1 MKFIKLHII
10 TILFILISV
19 SLTVGYGFYSK
30 SLGYSSSV
38 ATSEPGLL
46 IFSVASSDENNTEFL
61 SGTKEKVSTSNGINL
76 TSDVDF
82 NIKNSS
88 SSSITI
94 TYTII
99 NQSSGSYTYNGYEFS
114 NDATLTG
121 LPVPY
126 VEGITQGDVLAPYQT
141 KTVTVTYYYNS
152 NVTSTTLV
160 STVNKFKFLTG
171 SQSVAISSINGSV
184 TYTSYDPATKIGVF
198 SVTMTNNYDS
208 SVRYNLTSNNS
219 NVSLVNSMG
228 TSTTYSYSLGLGESK
243 TVTIY
248 LLYSTNVRETTDII
262 LTTHD
267 GDTYIISDD
276 LSIIYKDSVL
286 NGAIPSIASD
296 LIPVTIGTDGVV
308 TYANET
314 EEWYNYTNKT
324 WANAVKLISSPSTT
338 YNVGTTIN
346 ASDISAYFVWIPRYK
361 YELWNAG
368 VNDLDATPSVSVP
381 FQINITFENKNT
393 TPSTGSTN
401 GTYLTHPAFTT
412 FGSNGFWVGKFET
425 TGSISSIT
433 VLPNSP
439 SLTNVSVGNFFTN
452 MYNYSRSDDSH
463 MLKNTE
469 WGAIAYLTYSAYGRS
484 DEVSINNDSTIT
496 TGCGGATTTAASV
509 TTCTNAYGSLS
520 TNVYPQSTTGNIS
533 VVFDMSGGAY
543 EYVSGYMSGDMG
555 SSGLDISSYDAKYYD
570 VYATGSTNTSFNNR
584 ILGDATG
591 ELRTITNH
599 RTAWYNDY
607 AYFVQATY
615 SWFRRGGQFD
625 EGENAGI
632 MNFYRHSGSANSSRS
647 ARLALT
653 IAS

>member
-208 SVRYNLTSNNS
+208 SVRYN
-219 NVSLVNSMG
+219 
-228 TSTTYSYSLGLGESK
+228 Y
-243 TVTIY
+243 
-248 LLYSTNVRETTDII
+248 
-262 LTTHD
+262 
-267 GDTYIISDD
+267 
-276 LSIIYKDSVL
+276 
-286 NGAIPSIASD
+286 
-296 LIPVTIGTDGVV
+296 
-308 TYANET
+308 
-314 EEWYNYTNKT
+314 
-324 WANAVKLISSPSTT
+324 
-338 YNVGTTIN
+338 
-346 ASDISAYFVWIPRYK
+346 
-361 YELWNAG
+361 
-368 VNDLDATPSVSVP
+368 
-381 FQINITFENKNT
+381 
-393 TPSTGSTN
+393 
-401 GTYLTHPAFTT
+401 
-412 FGSNGFWVGKFET
+412 
-425 TGSISSIT
+425 
-433 VLPNSP
+433 
-439 SLTNVSVGNFFTN
+439 
-452 MYNYSRSDDSH
+452 
-463 MLKNTE
+463 
-469 WGAIAYLTYSAYGRS
+469 
-484 DEVSINNDSTIT
+484 
-496 TGCGGATTTAASV
+496 
-509 TTCTNAYGSLS
+509 
-520 TNVYPQSTTGNIS
+520 
-533 VVFDMSGGAY
+533 
-543 EYVSGYMSGDMG
+543 
-555 SSGLDISSYDAKYYD
+555 
-570 VYATGSTNTSFNNR
+570 
-584 ILGDATG
+584 
-591 ELRTITNH
+591 
-599 RTAWYNDY
+599 
-607 AYFVQATY
+607 
-615 SWFRRGGQFD
+615 
-625 EGENAGI
+625 
-632 MNFYRHSGSANSSRS
+632 
-647 ARLALT
+647 
-653 IAS
+653 